1 MLASHSAHR
10 TQGLILHRKVAL
22 AGPRPLVEKCLDGS
36 GGEQLVQTSL
46 QHRRQGPSVDSS
58 TWFPLQTGMRS
69 QTMND
74 GPAVARQG
82 SLSPLQFSAGPGNYL
97 CFLGGAMAFGM
108 SKILN
113 WPRLER
119 LFSQSIAW
127 QLLTMD
133 NLWAGSMS
141 RPGPVHL
148 YVLSRLLAKVSPTR
162 VILSGLSLGN
172 VAATGCVQVTE
183 VAISHS
189 IRALVLWDHVI
200 LPGYTL
206 KPVRLVNCSGTT
218 TKPCLYPEFSTPPC
232 RLQAPGI
239 LIRCSWYEHETI
251 DAVNDYV
258 YAMQSFGAVTFE
270 GLRQACLQDTSHI
283 SIRSGSWHTVLSVWC
298 GVSLKSDPL
307 FFVTASFPKSSKA
320 VLLLPMAGQPA
331 QNLLA
336 RPVGT
341 YRDDLWDIT
350 RVLNFAAG

>member
-258 YAMQSFGAVTFE
+258 YAMQSFGAPYKHLPRRLVGHHSGAELRGRVVSPHERRQRLGVGSLNTRGQQMHAALKVSELSEFE
-270 GLRQACLQDTSHI
+270 VCTKPAVE
-283 SIRSGSWHTVLSVWC
+283 IR
-298 GVSLKSDPL
+298 
-307 FFVTASFPKSSKA
+307 
-320 VLLLPMAGQPA
+320 
-331 QNLLA
+331 
-336 RPVGT
+336 
-341 YRDDLWDIT
+341 
-350 RVLNFAAG
+350 

>member
-1 MLASHSAHR
+1 VRKMPAHALVSNRQWQEAGQVRTITSGACRLSDPRCESIVGSAWNTAPPAAR
-10 TQGLILHRKVAL
+10 TTSELLDCSLFAHGGFRPEVAL

-283 SIRSGSWHTVLSVWC
+283 S
-298 GVSLKSDPL
+298 
-307 FFVTASFPKSSKA
+307 
-320 VLLLPMAGQPA
+320 
-331 QNLLA
+331 
-336 RPVGT
+336 T

-350 RVLNFAAG
+350 RVLNFAAGS